1 MVRCRCISCNVVHF
15 CATKTKLGLTD
26 IFSFNFINFFF
37 YFNKNKNIFIYIY
50 THFIYRPLL
59 SQNFENKISF
69 VALSLYSSRSL
80 RTCLLPISISL
91 KIRVSRF
98 TAPLY
103 QLLLFS
109 FWILHL
115 LLSSFPQLNPSVRI
129 GFADLPLFQ
138 FPQHVLEANFPFYFL
153 SCK

>member
-1 MVRCRCISCNVVHF
+1 MNSR
-15 CATKTKLGLTD
+15 TD
-26 IFSFNFINFFF
+26 RE
-37 YFNKNKNIFIYIY
+37 NK
-50 THFIYRPLL
+50 THFVVSKQLLQNNLCFIRSENPKAISPLPK
-59 SQNFENKISF
+59 SPSSSF
-69 VALSLYSSRSL
+69 LQ
-80 RTCLLPISISL
+80 ISL
-91 KIRVSRF
+91 SFHKLPFLSRF

-153 SCK
+153 SCGINFRQREFLIGRASR